1 MGFGGELHCFV
12 YERKLCAVY
21 PVRRDF
27 GSRAPIRFLCH
38 VMPRQPRDSSNPELV
53 ALRGSV
59 PDIVLHT
66 ASRIGTPVD
75 FAAGERLFGI
85 GDRVAG
91 VHLILSGA
99 VRIIREGEG
108 RAVVVH
114 RESAGGLLGEV
125 AMFSDGTYPATAI
138 AAERTR
144 ALLLPSDALRCE
156 MRSSAEL
163 SELLLHRLAARAREV
178 IARLDRLAH
187 QSVLRRLS
195 NHLALRALAARPALS
210 AISLGMTQVELAEE
224 LGTVKEVVV
233 RELRALRRLQLI
245 EPAGR
250 GMYRILDLR
259 ALRTLAGD

>member
-1 MGFGGELHCFV
+1 M
-12 YERKLCAVY
+12 A
-21 PVRRDF
+21 
-27 GSRAPIRFLCH
+27 
-38 VMPRQPRDSSNPELV
+38 RQPRDSSTSELA
-53 ALRGSV
+53 ALRGAV
-59 PDIVLHT
+59 PDIMLKT
-66 ASRIGTPVD
+66 ASRIGTPVA

-85 GDRVAG
+85 GDPVAG

-114 RESAGGLLGEV
+114 RERAGGLLGEV
-125 AMFSDGTYPATAI
+125 ALFSGGTYPASAI
-138 AAERTR
+138 AVEPSR
-144 ALLLPSDALRCE
+144 ALLLPSDALRRE
-156 MRSSAEL
+156 LRSSAEL
-163 SELLLHRLAARAREV
+163 AELLLHRLAARAREV

-195 NHLALRALAARPALS
+195 NHLANRALAARPARS

-250 GMYRILDLR
+250 GMYRVVDLR
-259 ALRTLAGD
+259 ALRTLAGE